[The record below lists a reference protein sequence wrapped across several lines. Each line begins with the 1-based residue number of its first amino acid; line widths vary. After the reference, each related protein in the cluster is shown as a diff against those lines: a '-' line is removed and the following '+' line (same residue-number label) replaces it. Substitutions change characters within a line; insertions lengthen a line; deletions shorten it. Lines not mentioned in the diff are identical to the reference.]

1 MQESLKLSEF
11 LELIKST
18 IEMSFGYEGF
28 WVVAELSEWRRSG
41 KHYYGE
47 LIEHDGVSKFPIAKI
62 RCNCWANKVEHIHS
76 KFSQATGETLKTDM
90 KVLFRVSVNYHTS
103 FGLSLN
109 IIDIDPAF
117 TLGDR
122 QARKI
127 EILQNLSK
135 NGILEKNKVLNM
147 PDDFTNVA
155 VITSMTAAGKGD
167 FFEEADKLQDLNLC
181 NFDIYEAKMQGAE
194 CAKSVS
200 TAFAK
205 IVTIADKY
213 DAIVLIRGGGSQ
225 ADLDWFNNILLAE
238 SICNSEIPVL
248 VGIGHERDSTVLDEI
263 CTKRF
268 DTPSKVINYIA
279 NTIVDNA
286 INAKYNYES
295 IVRITKNLAKQ
306 NKHQLDNLYHNF
318 KTRIE
323 HYLYQM
329 SQSVDHNYKES
340 TSIARGVSKLYDKTV
355 NTMYEN
361 ILLSSKSL
369 IRSYG
374 NNIYNSYNQSTNTAR
389 NILKYYNQT
398 SESLYKQILSVS
410 IEPTLKRGFSLTK
423 TIDGKYITTQKQAQ
437 AYSDLEIVYAD
448 GHIQVEVKENGN
460 SK

>member
-1 MQESLKLSEF
+1 
-11 LELIKST
+11 
-18 IEMSFGYEGF
+18 
-28 WVVAELSEWRRSG
+28 
-41 KHYYGE
+41 
-47 LIEHDGVSKFPIAKI
+47 
-62 RCNCWANKVEHIHS
+62 
-76 KFSQATGETLKTDM
+76 
-90 KVLFRVSVNYHTS
+90 
-103 FGLSLN
+103 
-109 IIDIDPAF
+109 
-117 TLGDR
+117 
-122 QARKI
+122 
-127 EILQNLSK
+127 
-135 NGILEKNKVLNM
+135 M

-167 FFEEADKLQDLNLC
+167 FFEEADKLQNLNLC

-200 TAFAK
+200 IAFAK
-205 IVTIADKY
+205 IATIADKY

-225 ADLDWFNNILLAE
+225 ADLDWFNNILPAE

-248 VGIGHERDSTVLDEI
+248 VGIGHERDSTVLDEL

-279 NTIVDNA
+279 TTIVDNA

-295 IVRITKNLAKQ
+295 IVRVTKNLARQ
-306 NKHQLDNLYHNF
+306 NKYQLDNLYHNF
-318 KTRIE
+318 KTRLE

-329 SQSVDHNYKES
+329 NQSVDHNYRES
-340 TSIARGVSKLYDKTV
+340 TSIARGVSKLCAKSMDTV
-355 NTMYEN
+355 YQS

-369 IRSYG
+369 MRSYE
-374 NNIYNSYNQSTNTAR
+374 NNVYNLYNQSINKAQ

-423 TIDGKYITTQKQAQ
+423 TTDGKYITTQKQAQ

-448 GHIQVEVKENGN
+448 GYIQVEVKKNGN